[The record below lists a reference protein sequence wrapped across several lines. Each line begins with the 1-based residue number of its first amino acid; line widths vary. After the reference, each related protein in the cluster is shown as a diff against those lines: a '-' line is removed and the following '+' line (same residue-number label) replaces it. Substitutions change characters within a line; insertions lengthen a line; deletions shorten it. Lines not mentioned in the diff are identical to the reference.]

1 MRHFKYILLHGIL
14 IFVLIACVS
23 CSNISPQMPEGKT
36 IKIENP
42 APNSGKPAFTLGP
55 EDQISVRVWRNSDL
69 DRTFTIG
76 PSGII
81 NFPLAGEIDAS
92 GKTTAQLNKEI
103 TARLSKYITQPYV
116 DVNINT
122 VASRKIHVLGQVK
135 SPGTFNYTDRIA
147 VWEAISKAGGFTENA
162 NKLKYLL
169 VRIKNNDA
177 YISVQSLDFQKIFE
191 NGVLQG
197 EYDLKNGD
205 IIYVPEVRIASI
217 ERFMQRLNT
226 IITPLYTIQRMITIT
241 PNMMNAI
248 HGDTNA
254 VNITP

>member
-42 APNSGKPAFTLGP
+42 APNSEKPAFTLGP
-55 EDQISVRVWRNSDL
+55 GDQISVSVWRNSDL
-69 DRTFTIG
+69 NRTLTIG

-122 VASRKIHVLGQVK
+122 VASRKIHVLGQVT

-147 VWEAISKAGGFTENA
+147 VWEGISKAGGFTQNA

-169 VRIKNNDA
+169 IRIKEDDA

-197 EYDLKNGD
+197 EYFLKNGD
-205 IIYVPEVRIASI
+205 IIYVPEVRIAGV

-226 IITPLYTIQRMITIT
+226 IIAPIYTIQRMITLT
-241 PNMMNAI
+241 PNMIDAI
-248 HGDTNA
+248 HGDTNE

>member
-1 MRHFKYILLHGIL
+1 MRHFKYILPNGIL
-14 IFVLIACVS
+14 VFMLIACIS
-23 CSNISPQMPEGKT
+23 CTDISPQMPEGKT
-36 IKIENP
+36 IKIENS
-42 APNSGKPAFTLGP
+42 APSNGEPGFTLGP
-55 EDQISVRVWRNSDL
+55 GDQISVSVWRNSDL
-69 DRTFTIG
+69 DRTLIIG

-92 GKTTAQLNKEI
+92 GKTTSQLNKEI

-116 DVNINT
+116 AVNINT
-122 VASRKIHVLGQVK
+122 VASRKIHVLGQVR

-147 VWEAISKAGGFTENA
+147 VWEGISKAGGFTENA

-169 VRIKNNDA
+169 VRIKENDA

-197 EYDLKNGD
+197 EYYLKNGD
-205 IIYVPEVRIASI
+205 IIYVPEVQIASI

-226 IITPLYTIQRMITIT
+226 IIAPIYTIQRMITIM
-241 PNMMNAI
+241 PNMIDAL
-248 HGDTNA
+248 HGDTNE